1 MILSADIIFPGI
13 SRDRNAAEKH
23 ITSILPFPELLKVSF
38 KVNTAFGV
46 CLILVLKIRS
56 ILALCFKI
64 HGAQSQLL
72 FEIYY
77 KPFMWFRSRPAFW
90 HSICLFISVRRRK
103 WIMAKTVLYG
113 KHPGNKT
120 MPFFFSQV
128 LFEKQLQTLLVL
140 KLSEPSF
147 NTALEHQAHCS
158 CWKALPSDSAGPQ
171 AQLLFSTLLLR
182 FCYINF
188 LFIGTSL
195 NFWWKRE
202 FLSNDLQ

>member
-1 MILSADIIFPGI
+1 MILSPDIIFPGI
-13 SRDRNAAEKH
+13 STETQMQQKG
-23 ITSILPFPELLKVSF
+23 TLPVSSPSLNCSVSF

-46 CLILVLKIRS
+46 CLILVLKVRS

-64 HGAQSQLL
+64 HGTQSQLL
-72 FEIYY
+72 FEIYN

-90 HSICLFISVRRRK
+90 HSTCLFISIRRRK
-103 WIMAKTVLYG
+103 WIMAKAVLYG

-128 LFEKQLQTLLVL
+128 LFETQLQSLLVL

-158 CWKALPSDSAGPQ
+158 SWKALPSDSAGPQ
-171 AQLLFSTLLLR
+171 AQLLFSTLLFR